1 MNKKDA
7 LKDAVWHLTCSAS
20 SLQGLN
26 GFEDIQKEI
35 LEIRDR
41 LRQKRGG

>member
-1 MNKKDA
+1 MNKKEA

-26 GFEDIQKEI
+26 GFEDIQKRI
-35 LEIRDR
+35 LKLRDE
-41 LRQKRGG
+41 LRGAK

>member
-7 LKDAVWHLTCSAS
+7 LKDAVWHLTCSSS

-26 GFEDIQKEI
+26 GFEDIQSEI
-35 LEIRDR
+35 LEIRKK
-41 LRQKRGG
+41 LREKE